1 MTQTATILWL
11 QLAAQAT
18 AIAND
23 MRDPEN
29 EQLMREIAERYE
41 ALATRAEPDSR
52 AQPAARTN
60 DTLHHQRS

>member
-1 MTQTATILWL
+1 
-11 QLAAQAT
+11 
-18 AIAND
+18 

-52 AQPAARTN
+52 AQPAPRTN

>member
-1 MTQTATILWL
+1 MTQTATTLWL

-29 EQLMREIAERYE
+29 EQLMREIADRYE
-41 ALATRAEPDSR
+41 ALATRAD
-52 AQPAARTN
+52 PATSAS
-60 DTLHHQRS
+60 DVLQHHRS